1 VSELFRGR
9 TVGWLLGAGAV
20 SMVAALLLVVFGDDL
35 GRPPETAAA
44 NTFSRSAIGHR
55 GFVEVLRRTGVPVVI
70 SQSSSGRKAAGGA
83 LLVVLEPGNVDT
95 VLDQLGTMLDEVTT
109 ALVVLPK
116 RTGESELGNPGHL
129 ASAELVPEDAV
140 ERILDAIAGF
150 DVGAAHDSDDDGAVE
165 PYDDGAPDG
174 DALVRDAGEC
184 RSNLERDGFG
194 EAELR
199 LAQPQRFRTTRTYTD
214 MDCGDEAVL
223 ALFERDS
230 GTDVYV
236 LSDPDLLANHGLGDA
251 GNAVLAVAL
260 IEHLRDGGGVIVDE
274 SLHGF
279 RGEDSVWR
287 SLFEF
292 PLVLATLQAI
302 LALGA
307 LLLATTRRFGAPLPA
322 APPLAAG
329 KRFLIDNIA
338 SLLHFGGHAG
348 HTLVRYLDTTVRAV
362 GRALHAP
369 ADLDDAGL
377 RAWLARHGE
386 ARSIALRLADVEAEV
401 NAVAG
406 SRRRHLTKIALA
418 AERVH
423 RWKQEMLRGAVP
435 DRDRH

>member
-1 VSELFRGR
+1 VSDLFRAR
-9 TVGWLLGAGAV
+9 TIGWLLGVGAV
-20 SMVAALLLVVFGDDL
+20 SMVAALLLIVFGDDL

-44 NTFSRSAIGHR
+44 NTFSKSAIGHHA
-55 GFVEVLRRTGVPVVI
+55 FVEVLRRTGVPVVV
-70 SQSSSGRKAAGGA
+70 SQSSSGSKAAGGA
-83 LLVVLEPGNVDT
+83 LLVVIEPGNVDT
-95 VLDQLGTMLDEVTT
+95 VLDQLGTMLDEVAT

-116 RTGESELGNPGHL
+116 RTGESEHASPGHL

-140 ERILDAIAGF
+140 ERILDAVAGY
-150 DVGAAHDSDDDGAVE
+150 DVGAAHDHDDDGTIDR
-165 PYDDGAPDG
+165 YDDGAPDG
-174 DALVRDAGEC
+174 DALVRADAGCQSE
-184 RSNLERDGFG
+184 LERDGFG
-194 EAELR
+194 SAELR
-199 LAQPQRFRTTRTYTD
+199 LAQPQRFRTARTYTD

-230 GTDVYV
+230 GTEVYV
-236 LSDPDLLANHGLGDA
+236 LSDPDLIANHGLGDA
-251 GNAVLAVAL
+251 GNAVLAVGL
-260 IEHLRDGGGVIVDE
+260 VEHLRGGGGVVIDE
-274 SLHGF
+274 SLHGY

-292 PLVLATLQAI
+292 PLVLATLQAV

-362 GRALHAP
+362 GRTLHAP
-369 ADLDDAGL
+369 VDLDDAGL

-386 ARSIALRLADVEAEV
+386 ARGIAIRLADLEAEV
-401 NAVAG
+401 TAASA